1 MLINW
6 LLEAAITVV
15 SSNCSIYQF
24 LWYKSSL
31 YGRPCPQQWTSE
43 SQNEA
48 PIAQEL
54 ASAHCSDTFQGC
66 QRLLRKEISVFSLE
80 PGSAQ
85 GIRRRT
91 PLLLSQAC
99 FLCVI
104 RTLWSLKA
112 GTILAPG
119 LLRCRVTHS
128 FKESPK
134 QWRLL
139 PVSRLVLL
147 VSPMAPIALSLTSC
161 VTSIRWTTLHG
172 HPHSYLNDR
181 LGADVPRVPP

>member
-1 MLINW
+1 M
-6 LLEAAITVV
+6 AA
-15 SSNCSIYQF
+15 F
-24 LWYKSSL
+24 A
-31 YGRPCPQQWTSE
+31 PCPQQLTSG

-48 PIAQEL
+48 PVAQEL

-66 QRLLRKEISVFSLE
+66 HHLCQKETSVFSLE

-104 RTLWSLKA
+104 QTLRSLKA
-112 GTILAPG
+112 GTILAPAI
-119 LLRCRVTHS
+119 LRCRVTHS
-128 FKESPK
+128 FKDSLK

-147 VSPMAPIALSLTSC
+147 VSPMALIALSLTSC
-161 VTSIRWTTLHG
+161 VTSIR
-172 HPHSYLNDR
+172 
-181 LGADVPRVPP
+181 